1 VLTLCGCAG
10 IEAVHRWSRRRPPEL
25 AIPSMFW
32 CSATIR
38 IAGDT
43 TAAPRTSLS
52 KERPMELAAIVLFS
66 SVVLWFVQEATTD
79 HR

>member
-1 VLTLCGCAG
+1 
-10 IEAVHRWSRRRPPEL
+10 
-25 AIPSMFW
+25 MFW
-32 CSATIR
+32 CGAAIR

-43 TAAPRTSLS
+43 TAAPRTTFS